1 MKFSVK
7 SSQVPNY
14 QVFARQAGYALI
26 SDRFSGQES
35 FVRRL
40 GSGYYPRLH
49 LYIQERG
56 ADLLFSLHLD
66 QKKASYEGFSRHSAE
81 YEDNELVEEEIA
93 RLKGLLGIESG
104 ISKVEVNENTDL
116 DKLFGLDSNSHNR
129 YEPF

>member
-7 SSQVPNY
+7 TSQVPNY
-14 QVFARQAGYALI
+14 QVFARRAGYALI

-56 ADLLFSLHLD
+56 EELLFSLHLD
-66 QKKASYEGFSRHSAE
+66 QKKASYEGFNRHSGE
-81 YEDNELVEEEIA
+81 YEGNAVVEEEIA
-93 RLKGLLGIESG
+93 RLKSLLGVKEN
-104 ISKVEVNENTDL
+104 ISEPQNVEDL
-116 DKLFGLDSNSHNR
+116 DKLFGLDNNSKNR

>member
-7 SSQVPNY
+7 TSQVPNY
-14 QVFARQAGYALI
+14 QVFARRAGYALI
-26 SDRFSGQES
+26 YDRFSGQES

-56 ADLLFSLHLD
+56 DELQFSLHLD
-66 QKKASYEGFSRHSAE
+66 QKKTSYEGFSRHSAE
-81 YEDNELVEEEIA
+81 YEDSELVEEEIK
-93 RLKGLLGIESG
+93 RLKALLGFRES
-104 ISKVEVNENTDL
+104 ISEPQNMEDL
-116 DKLFGLDSNSHNR
+116 NKLFGLDNNNNR